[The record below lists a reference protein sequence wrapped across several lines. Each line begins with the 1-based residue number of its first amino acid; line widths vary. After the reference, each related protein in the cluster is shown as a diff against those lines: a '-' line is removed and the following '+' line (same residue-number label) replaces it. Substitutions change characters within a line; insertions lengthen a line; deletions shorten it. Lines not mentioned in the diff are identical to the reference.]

1 MRKQKPVSDSFVI
14 MTELVLPNDTNTL
27 NNLMGGRMMHLM
39 DIAAAISAQKHSNRI
54 VVTASVD
61 NVSFR
66 DSIKLGNVVTL
77 QAQVTRAFSSSMEV
91 HIDVW
96 AEDIPSGTK
105 MKTNEAFFTFVAVDQ
120 SGRPI
125 DVPEAVP
132 ESEDEIRLYDGAL
145 RRRQLRLKPVRRRQ
159 PVPRGQRI
167 PQHQQPD
174 RRRPCRLE
182 GRADRCAG
190 IDRRGDGKTR
200 RRSQRDGRG
209 DRSADPP
216 KLL

>member
-66 DSIKLGNVVTL
+66 DSIRLGNVVTL
-77 QAQVTRAFSSSMEV
+77 QAQVTRSFNSSMEV

-105 MKTNEAFFTFVAVDQ
+105 MKTHEAFFTFVAVDQ
-120 SGRPI
+120 AGRPI
-125 DVPEAVP
+125 DVPEAMP
-132 ESEDEIRLYDGAL
+132 ETDEETKLYDGAL
-145 RRRQLRLKPVRRRQ
+145 RRRQLRLVLAGRMKPAEAQ
-159 PVPRGQRI
+159 ELKALFAL
-167 PQHQQPD
+167 D
-174 RRRPCRLE
+174 
-182 GRADRCAG
+182 
-190 IDRRGDGKTR
+190 
-200 RRSQRDGRG
+200 
-209 DRSADPP
+209 
-216 KLL
+216 